1 MTPAPGPDD
10 LGRRV
15 DNLVESVN
23 GLREAHEENT
33 AAQREATLELRT
45 KQAKSDQALAATRRQ
60 GKRLVVVAVVGF
72 LVAFGFGLWI
82 VRDARQQSADD
93 VRNDI
98 VNCLNTNRAR
108 AERQLRD
115 EQIGE
120 ILLESAIGNTPAAT
134 PEEQARRDVY
144 VAQITAAYKQA
155 MRDTLPAALAQRDCS
170 EGAVTAPTLVG
181 GESKPSG

>member
-1 MTPAPGPDD
+1 MPPPEPDD

-15 DNLVESVN
+15 DNLAESVN

-33 AAQREATLELRT
+33 VAQREATLELRT
-45 KQAKSDQALAATRRQ
+45 KQAKSDLALAGTRRQ
-60 GKRLVVVAVVGF
+60 GKRLVAVAVVGF
-72 LVAFGFGLWI
+72 LVAVGFGLWI
-82 VRDARQQSADD
+82 VRDARRQADAD

-120 ILLESAIGNTPAAT
+120 ILLESAIGNTPAPT
-134 PEEQARRDVY
+134 QEEQMRRDLY
-144 VAQITAAYKQA
+144 VAQITAAYKKA
-155 MRDTLPAALAQRDCS
+155 MQETLPPALQQRDCS

-181 GESKPSG
+181 GESKPG